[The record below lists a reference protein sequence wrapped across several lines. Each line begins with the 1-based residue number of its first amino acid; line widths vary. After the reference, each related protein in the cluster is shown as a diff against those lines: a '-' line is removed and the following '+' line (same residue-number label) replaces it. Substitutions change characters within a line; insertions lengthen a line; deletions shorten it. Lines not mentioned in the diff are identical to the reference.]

1 MKFKL
6 GIYGSAAGDMEA
18 AMPKA
23 LELGKVLQGHA
34 DKFILIT
41 GACPGLPYAVIS
53 SAAPSG
59 VEIWGFSAE
68 FDIEGLRAVEPDED
82 QSIYTKLVYVPRDFQ
97 LAGSDRA
104 RKKYRNLISTA
115 SCDAA
120 IIISGRWGTLNEF
133 TNVIDF
139 QKPVGVFTGTG
150 GVADELISLSEKI
163 SKPGQ
168 GALIFDDDPKR
179 LVDEI
184 LESLSTTTKL

>member
-6 GIYGSAAGDMEA
+6 GIYGSAAGDIKA

-23 LELGKVLQGHA
+23 LGLGKVLQDYA
-34 DKFILIT
+34 DKLILIT

-53 SAAPSG
+53 EAAPSG
-59 VEIWGFSAE
+59 IEIWGFSAE
-68 FDIEGLRAVEPDED
+68 FDIESLQAAEPDED
-82 QSIYTKLVYVPRDFQ
+82 HGIYTKLVYVPRSFP
-97 LAGSDRA
+97 LADSDRA

-115 SCDAA
+115 NCDGA

-139 QKPVGVFTGTG
+139 QKPVGVLTGTG
-150 GVADELISLSEKI
+150 GIADELIGLSEKI

-168 GALIFDDDPKR
+168 GALIFDNDAKR
-179 LVDEI
+179 LVDKI
-184 LESLSTTTKL
+184 LESL